1 MKNVYE
7 PIRKKIK
14 EWLYYELNEPKVW
27 YRGNEKLFDAFRSCN
42 DRDCVLSG
50 GNLYADTL
58 FSLWSPLKNTI
69 IRINS
74 KEEITLVGN
83 INSKYKF
90 LPELEKGDNLEKL
103 LPENMPITHK
113 LSRLFELGLGVE
125 NVFILPD
132 RKLNGK
138 RAKLPYRDYVPVFLA
153 EAFPGGEF
161 AHAWKSVEEYISW
174 IKKEK
179 LQVFFDGEIS
189 KDSIKDLA
197 ETGDIYNGSPDMS
210 VDVMEKMIDNY
221 ISILEERRKC
231 FTKEELEEAEK
242 GMMIMEGKMQ
252 EYDYY
257 FKSMKQKI
265 FLLTINTCESTCI
278 HGAYTDKSILLR
290 DYDML
295 LEKDSRFSRENP
307 IWEIAIYLFE
317 PNVFY
322 GEYMNWLGE
331 DMNQFYENLEQIDIE
346 QIRKL

>member
-14 EWLYYELNEPKVW
+14 EWLYYEINEPKVW

-42 DRDCVLSG
+42 DRDCVLTG
-50 GNLYADTL
+50 GNFYADTI
-58 FSLWSPLKNTI
+58 FSLWTPLKNTI

-74 KEEITLVGN
+74 EEEIAMVGN

-90 LPELEKGDNLEKL
+90 LPELEKGNNLEKL
-103 LPENMPITHK
+103 LPENMPITQK
-113 LSRLFELGLGVE
+113 LSKLFELGLRVE
-125 NVFILPD
+125 NAFILPD
-132 RKLNGK
+132 RKLNCS
-138 RAKLPYRDYVPVFLA
+138 RAKLPYRDYMPVFLA

-161 AHAWKSVEEYISW
+161 AYAWENKEEYISW

-179 LQVFFDGEIS
+179 LHVFFDGEIS
-189 KDSIKDLA
+189 KDNIKDLA
-197 ETGDIYNGSPDMS
+197 ESGDIYNGIPDKS

-231 FTKEELEEAEK
+231 FTKEGLEDAEN
-242 GMMIMEGKMQ
+242 GMMIIEGKIK
-252 EYDYY
+252 EYDYN
-257 FKSMKQKI
+257 STPLKQKI

-278 HGAYTDKSILLR
+278 HGVYTDKRILLK
-290 DYDML
+290 DYDMV
-295 LEKDSRFSRENP
+295 LEKDSRFSREKS
-307 IWEIAIYLFE
+307 IWEIVIYLFE

-346 QIRKL
+346 QLRNS